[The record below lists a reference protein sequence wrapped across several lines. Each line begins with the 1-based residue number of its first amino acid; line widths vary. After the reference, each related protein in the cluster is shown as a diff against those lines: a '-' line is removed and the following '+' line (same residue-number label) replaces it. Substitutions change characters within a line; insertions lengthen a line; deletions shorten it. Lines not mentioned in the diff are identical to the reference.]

1 MIEFDAKDPFPLLSL
16 DSYTYKEAQDHA
28 ILVDE
33 WLGLQIQNCEGK
45 VRARSASDTDVAQQN
60 WEHLSP
66 QAFQTPYV
74 EIRNILDLLNLSA
87 GKHIVDLGCAYGR
100 MGFVLGAHYPGV
112 HFRGYELEPARVLEA
127 QRILA
132 TYSYTNIAIHVAD
145 LAAEDFVLPEAD
157 VYFIFD
163 YGSENAVKK
172 TLGDLQKIA
181 QKRSIEVVARGR
193 LSRFLIH
200 KEHPWLAEI
209 HAPRHFHH
217 FSIYQS

>member
-1 MIEFDAKDPFPLLSL
+1 MIEFAAHDPFPLLPL
-16 DSYTYKEAQDHA
+16 ESYTYKEAQDHA
-28 ILVDE
+28 TLVDE
-33 WLGLQIQNCEGK
+33 WLGFHIQTCEEK
-45 VRARSASDTDVAQQN
+45 VRNHSPSDPNVIQQN

-100 MGFVLGAHYPGV
+100 MGFVLGTHYPRV
-112 HFRGYELEPARVLEA
+112 HFSGYELEPTRVLEA
-127 QRILA
+127 QRVLA
-132 TYSYTNIAIHVAD
+132 AYSYSNIAIHVAD
-145 LAAEDFVLPEAD
+145 LASESLVLPDAD

-163 YGSENAVKK
+163 YGNERAVKK

-209 HAPRHFHH
+209 HSPRHFPH